1 MVGTSGMRDKVL
13 YPSPCFI
20 LEEKKLQKNLLIFQR
35 LQKQTN
41 VIWLYTLK
49 CFNEKE
55 GLALIS
61 DTFSGFSI
69 GNSTELSQAS
79 SSKNSHIHSYA
90 PAFYPEEVEML
101 ATQSD
106 TMSFNSLSQWNH
118 YHQSTAKHS
127 SIGLRIN
134 PKLALNQPSYCDAS
148 STTSRFG
155 VDYKVFLEAY
165 QGDKELFFT
174 LEGLHF
180 HAFCHQNITALQLLL
195 EHISYHYQ
203 AILPRL
209 KWLNLGGGQNFTE
222 TEYDVEGF
230 IVAINAFQHQYPSV
244 KIYFEP
250 GSTVVNDTGD
260 FMTTVLDIIPST
272 PPQVILDTSIE
283 THLLDVA
290 ITQRSLK
297 RRGQS
302 ETSTDYMYVLTG
314 VSCITGDILG
324 LYYFDKALE
333 VGDKVYFANMIG
345 YSLVKQTTFN
355 GIKKARFFIN
365 RG

>member
-1 MVGTSGMRDKVL
+1 MRDKVS

-20 LEEKKLQKNLLIFQR
+20 LEEKRLQKNLALFQR
-35 LQKQTN
+35 LQKQSN

-55 GLALIS
+55 GLDLIAN
-61 DTFSGFSI
+61 TFSGFSI
-69 GNSTELSQAS
+69 GNSTELSQAQH
-79 SSKNSHIHSYA
+79 SKKSHIHSYA
-90 PAFYPEEVEML
+90 PAFYPEEVETL
-101 ATQSD
+101 AMQSD
-106 TMSFNSLSQWNH
+106 TMSFNSLSQWQN
-118 YHQSTAKHS
+118 YHQSTAKHT

-134 PKLALNQPSYCDAS
+134 PKLALQQPSYCDAS
-148 STTSRFG
+148 SETSRFG
-155 VDYKVFLEAY
+155 VDYQLFLDAY
-165 QGDKELFFT
+165 QGDKELFST

-180 HAFCHQNITALQLLL
+180 HAFCHQNIDALHLLL
-195 EHISYHYQ
+195 EHISCHYHT
-203 AILPRL
+203 ILPRL

-222 TEYDVEGF
+222 KDYDVEGF
-230 IVAINAFQHQYPSV
+230 IVAINAFERKYPTL

-250 GSTVVNDTGD
+250 GSTVVNDTGY
-260 FMTTVLDIIPST
+260 FMTTVLDIIPSS

-290 ITQRSLK
+290 ITQRSLT
-297 RRGQS
+297 RRGVS
-302 ETSTDYMYVLTG
+302 HTRKYAYLLTG

-324 LYYFDKALE
+324 LYTFDTVLE
-333 VGDKVYFANMIG
+333 VGDKIYFENMIG

-355 GIKKARFFIN
+355 GIKKAKFFVR